1 MFQSGVREGGGL
13 GEEGE
18 KEREEEREEEEEVV
32 VVVVEEAIS
41 LSHFNYVRFHD
52 SFC

>member
-18 KEREEEREEEEEVV
+18 KEREEEELVL

>member
-18 KEREEEREEEEEVV
+18 KEREEEKEVVV

>member
-18 KEREEEREEEEEVV
+18 KEREEEELVLV